1 MDDAPRL
8 IHALDD
14 AEGIG
19 EILQVE
25 IAAQLAHG
33 HGVVG
38 HAGQIGHQPFLHA
51 VGRADVMHVPSVR
64 LQARNQR
71 EVRRDMS
78 GGAAARQNDS
88 FHERRPPGSEMIT
101 FLLYIIALCRG
112 KVFSFL

>member
-1 MDDAPRL
+1 MDDAPSL

-51 VGRADVMHVPSVR
+51 VLRADIVHVPSV
-64 LQARNQR
+64 LEQARNQR
-71 EVRRDMS
+71 VIRRDMA
-78 GGAAARQNDS
+78 GRAAARQNDS
-88 FHERRPPGSEMIT
+88 FHAKRPP
-101 FLLYIIALCRG
+101 
-112 KVFSFL
+112 